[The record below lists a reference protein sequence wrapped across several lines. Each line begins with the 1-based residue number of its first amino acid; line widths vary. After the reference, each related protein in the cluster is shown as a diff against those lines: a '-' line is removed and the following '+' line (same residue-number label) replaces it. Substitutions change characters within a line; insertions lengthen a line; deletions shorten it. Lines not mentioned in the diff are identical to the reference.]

1 MLEGGT
7 LLPVGWPRWSADP
20 HVVSFCQTVLIA
32 IGWIGAVVLIR
43 RLLVPER
50 FNQILGSM
58 VMMVLSFAGRWL
70 VSL

>member
-7 LLPVGWPRWSADP
+7 LLPVGWPSWSADP
-20 HVVSFCQTVLIA
+20 HVVGFCQTVLIA

-43 RLLVPER
+43 RLIVPER
-50 FNQILGSM
+50 FNRMLGSM